1 MGKRPSEMSI
11 EGLKALPSKKNMDD
25 SGEIDWKYSCP
36 NGEGGNLVVVEH
48 PLGGEARIRLQ
59 GDEWRLRITGEEVPE
74 RPHESLEDAIWYAQ
88 RILADRP

>member
-1 MGKRPSEMSI
+1 
-11 EGLKALPSKKNMDD
+11 MDD

-59 GDEWRLRITGEEVPE
+59 GDEWRLRITGEDVPE
-74 RPHESLEDAIWYAQ
+74 RPHESLEDALWYAQ